1 MLHIIVVLA
10 DEAND
15 VASLVA
21 GEVCGVGCLIFVGV
35 GCFFLL
41 MPGEEGGVLS
51 FPDVS
56 ALFLCFLRS

>member
-1 MLHIIVVLA
+1 MLHIIEVLA

-15 VASLVA
+15 VASLAA
-21 GEVCGVGCLIFVGV
+21 GDVCGVVFLVFVGV

-41 MPGEEGGVLS
+41 MPGDEGGVFS

-56 ALFLCFLRS
+56 ALFLIFLRS